1 MKRLLVLLIASVI
14 IFILGFQ
21 NRVVLAKT
29 VESIAY
35 HSPCDT
41 PISYRLGSIDSRFEI
56 TSADFLDSIRKAET
70 IWSEAFGKTLFSYDP
85 KGKLSISL
93 SYDERQML
101 NTQISDLD
109 KDIAQ
114 KRDEITPGIEDYKK
128 RSLEFDSKATKLN
141 QEIIYLNSHGGA
153 DPQQYKKLKDEQ
165 EALAKEADELN
176 KMAASL
182 NQSTSQYNLRIQELN
197 QTVSQFN
204 EELKY
209 RPEEGIYIFD
219 ENGRRIIIYFYVS
232 KDELVHTLAHEMG
245 HALGIDHIEHPS
257 SIMYPRTT
265 EVVSLSN
272 DDLAALS
279 IACRKVSVFETMNNK
294 INFAINLVQEQ
305 GFQALIDNIKWNFT
319 NSI

>member
-1 MKRLLVLLIASVI
+1 MKRLLVLLIASAI

-245 HALGIDHIEHPS
+245 HALGIDHIENPS

-272 DDLAALS
+272 DDLAALNE
-279 IACRKVSVFETMNNK
+279 ACRKVSVFETMNNK

-305 GFQALIDNIKWNFT
+305 GIQGLIDNIKANLT
-319 NSI
+319 SSM